1 MQVLRNT
8 LIVMA
13 LCGTA
18 HAATAASTPAGAGTA
33 STATAAAAAVPAAVA
48 GAIPPSKQALIDK
61 VLTLWHMDNV
71 GLSMLQA
78 PVSDAV
84 AQARAVLQGRATDSK
99 RDAAM
104 TDIVNE
110 ARKFMEETSP
120 TVRNSAQKLIP
131 AKVAPLLAERFSED
145 ELKQMIAILE
155 SPVKQKFEALLPELQ
170 KSLGEAVATDSGPVI
185 NPKLQDL
192 KQRIGMRLRAAV
204 TP

>member
-13 LCGTA
+13 LCGSA
-18 HAATAASTPAGAGTA
+18 HAASAPSTTAAAVAP
-33 STATAAAAAVPAAVA
+33 TAAAAIPA
-48 GAIPPSKQALIDK
+48 SKQVLIDK
-61 VLTLWHMDNV
+61 VLSLWHMDSI
-71 GLSMLQA
+71 GQSMLQA
-78 PVSDAV
+78 PVTDAV
-84 AQARAVLQGRATDSK
+84 GQARAMLQGRASAEK

-104 TDIVNE
+104 TEIVEE
-110 ARKFMEETSP
+110 ARKFMADATP
-120 TVRNSAQKLIP
+120 AVRASAQKLIP
-131 AKVAPLLAERFSED
+131 TKVAPLLAERFTEE

-155 SPVKQKFEALLPELQ
+155 SPVKQKFESLLPELQ
-170 KSLGEAVATDSGPVI
+170 KNLGEAVATDSGPVI

>member
-1 MQVLRNT
+1 
-8 LIVMA
+8 MA

-18 HAATAASTPAGAGTA
+18 CAATAATTPATAG
-33 STATAAAAAVPAAVA
+33 AAAAPAAVA
-48 GAIPPSKQALIDK
+48 GAIPPAKQVLIDK
-61 VLTLWHMDNV
+61 ILTLWHMESV

-84 AQARAVLQGRATDSK
+84 AQAKVVLQGRATDAK

-110 ARKFMEETSP
+110 ARKFMEETTP
-120 TVRNSAQKLIP
+120 TVRNSALKLIP

>member
-13 LCGTA
+13 LCGGV
-18 HAATAASTPAGAGTA
+18 P
-33 STATAAAAAVPAAVA
+33 AAAATSPIPA
-48 GAIPPSKQALIDK
+48 SKQVLIDK
-61 VLTLWHMDNV
+61 VLALWHMENI
-71 GLSMLQA
+71 GQSMLQA

-84 AQARAVLQGRATDSK
+84 AQARAMLQGRATAEK

-104 TDIVNE
+104 TEIVGD
-110 ARKFMEETSP
+110 AKKFMEDATP
-120 TVRNSAQKLIP
+120 TVRASAQKLIP
-131 AKVAPLLAERFSED
+131 SKVAPLLAERFSED

-170 KSLGEAVATDSGPVI
+170 KNLGEAVATDSGPVI

-204 TP
+204 AP

>member
-18 HAATAASTPAGAGTA
+18 HAATAATPP
-33 STATAAAAAVPAAVA
+33 ATAAASAAPAAA
-48 GAIPPSKQALIDK
+48 AAAIPPAKQVLIDK
-61 VLTLWHMDNV
+61 ILTLWHMENV

-84 AQARAVLQGRATDSK
+84 AQAKAVLQGRVTDDK
-99 RDAAM
+99 RDAALS
-104 TDIVNE
+104 DVVNE
-110 ARKFMEETSP
+110 ARKFMEETTP
-120 TVRNSAQKLIP
+120 TVRNSALKLIP
-131 AKVAPLLAERFSED
+131 SKVAPLLAARFSED
-145 ELKQMIAILE
+145 ELKQMIVILE

-170 KSLGEAVATDSGPVI
+170 KSLGEAVAADSGPVI

-204 TP
+204 TQ

>member
-13 LCGTA
+13 LCGNA
-18 HAATAASTPAGAGTA
+18 HAASAPSTPPAP
-33 STATAAAAAVPAAVA
+33 AAAIPA
-48 GAIPPSKQALIDK
+48 SKQVLIDK
-61 VLTLWHMDNV
+61 VLTLWHMDSI
-71 GLSMLQA
+71 GQSMLQA
-78 PVSDAV
+78 PVTDAV
-84 AQARAVLQGRATDSK
+84 GQARAMLQGRASAEK

-104 TDIVNE
+104 TDIVEE
-110 ARKFMEETSP
+110 AKKFMADATP
-120 TVRNSAQKLIP
+120 AVRASAQKLIP
-131 AKVAPLLAERFSED
+131 TKVAPLLAERFTED

-155 SPVKQKFEALLPELQ
+155 SPVKQKFESLLPELQ